1 MIERKR
7 KIRLIQLSL
16 LIFGIFILYFTYVN
30 RDNNQENKILTKETQ
45 KKVRES
51 IEKKGEESD
60 IFYNI
65 EYSGLDFEGN
75 RYIIKSKEAFN
86 KKDNQEIVNMK
97 NVEAKFYFKDD
108 TVLEIFSNRA
118 IYNSKTL
125 DISFFDDIRA
135 NYAGSK
141 LSAEKAEYSNSKSFL
156 VVSGD
161 VKINDLR
168 GSMVADKLLFDIK
181 KQTLDIASNNE
192 NKVNANINIK

>member
-86 KKDNQEIVNMK
+86 TEDNRDIVNMK
-97 NVEAKFYFKDD
+97 NVEA
-108 TVLEIFSNRA
+108 
-118 IYNSKTL
+118 
-125 DISFFDDIRA
+125 
-135 NYAGSK
+135 
-141 LSAEKAEYSNSKSFL
+141 
-156 VVSGD
+156 
-161 VKINDLR
+161 
-168 GSMVADKLLFDIK
+168 
-181 KQTLDIASNNE
+181 
-192 NKVNANINIK
+192 